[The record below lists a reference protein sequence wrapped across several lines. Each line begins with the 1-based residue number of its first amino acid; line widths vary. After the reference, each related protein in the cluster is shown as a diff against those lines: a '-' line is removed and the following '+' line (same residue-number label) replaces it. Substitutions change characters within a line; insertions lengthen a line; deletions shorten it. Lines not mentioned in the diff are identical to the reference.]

1 MILLSHHQNPRN
13 PQLGFHKSPNHSP
26 KSSPSP
32 SNDAVMKQ
40 LTAAAAASTPILD
53 RFRDLVATDRRRR
66 GGGGG
71 GDVVVRAYEVL
82 LSELTSNSKPIITEL
97 TIIAGEQRQHA
108 KGIAEAICS
117 RILEVPDDQKMPA
130 LYLLDSIV
138 KNIGQEYVQYFS
150 SRLFEVFCEAYK
162 QMQPHL
168 HPAMHHLFRTWSTV
182 FSSVVLSDIRA
193 RLHFSSVYRQSA
205 GSANARTLESPRPSH
220 GIHVNPKY
228 LEAKRQYDSSTVN
241 TNVSQERGVSTSKIL
256 GKRSAS
262 GYDGYDSDQVAAE
275 RLTEYGGRTSFG
287 VSRSPRR
294 IAERLTPSHE
304 VDCGL
309 GKFTGKDLEA
319 GNWAGRHGLENPPAY
334 GPSNG
339 YLRDRPRAL
348 IDAYGQ
354 DDGQRASSGKS
365 PRTDLVNGMSTTLV
379 SRPWQNS
386 EEEEF
391 DWEDMSPTLV
401 ASRKNDPTA
410 YSGSSSSLDISGGT
424 ALDPNF
430 RSTNGPTPVP
440 RSNFNH
446 SVISPEDTVSD
457 GHAPVTSRA
466 RTQEAQFIN
475 SLRLQETWKRF
486 PDPLLNS
493 LPNGRVEGNSQL
505 NSAMARSSAYTG
517 NKAALNMDHLSRPDS
532 QFGRLPTS
540 EKVRLAGFD
549 SINSGTPPLLPPS
562 TGLRHPTSLHAS
574 HQPPYPP
581 SYASQKQVRGQFDF
595 VDTCDRFVNQP
606 LPQQQFNGDEVR
618 NPMPVRSH
626 HLPYSQAVSTPLHQ
640 PTQPPAPFQ
649 LQMLPV
655 SQAQQTSFSSS
666 FAPSPMM
673 PMTRGYVPGGY
684 GPAPTS
690 TSMNPLRGQ
699 RPPMSLHN
707 PGAMLPSPFP
717 GPYHASSQSL
727 PPVSSVSIPQQ
738 TSGGLSGLFSSLV
751 AQGVL
756 SLTKQAP
763 GQESLDVE
771 FDQELLRIRHES
783 AVQAL
788 YGDLPRQCRTC
799 GLRFKTQEE
808 HSKHMDWHVTKNRL
822 SRNRKQNPSRKWF
835 VSVNMWLTGAEA
847 LGAESAPGFLPTET
861 VEEKKDDDKMA
872 VPADEDQ
879 STCAL
884 CGESFE
890 DFYSD
895 ETEEWMYKGAV
906 YLNASGGSVAGLD
919 RSLLGPIVHA
929 KCRSEFSAVL
939 PKDTRQE
946 EVGTSEEGSQR
957 KWMRT

>member
-1 MILLSHHQNPRN
+1 MLLLSHHQNPRN
-13 PQLGFHKSPNHSP
+13 PQLGFHQSRNHSP

-32 SNDAVMKQ
+32 SNDVVMKQ
-40 LTAAAAASTPILD
+40 STAAAAAPTPILD

-66 GGGGG
+66 GGGGEGG
-71 GDVVVRAYEVL
+71 GDVVVRAYEEL
-82 LSELTSNSKPIITEL
+82 LSELMFNSKPIITEL
-97 TIIAGEQRQHA
+97 TIIAGEQREHA
-108 KGIAEAICS
+108 KGIAEAICN
-117 RILEVPDDQKMPA
+117 RILEVPDDQKLPA

-150 SRLFEVFCEAYK
+150 SRLFEVFCEAYN

-168 HPAMHHLFRTWSTV
+168 HPPMQHLFRTWATV
-182 FSSVVLSDIRA
+182 FSSAVLGDIRA
-193 RLHFSSVYRQSA
+193 RLQFSSVDHQSA

-228 LEAKRQYDSSTVN
+228 FEAKRQFDSSTVN
-241 TNVSQERGVSTSKIL
+241 TNVSQARGVSTSKIL
-256 GKRSAS
+256 AKRSAS
-262 GYDGYDSDQVAAE
+262 GYDGYDSDQGDGILPWVAAE

-287 VSRSPRR
+287 VTRSPGR
-294 IAERLTPSHE
+294 ITERLTPSHE

-309 GKFTGKDLEA
+309 GKFTGKDSEA
-319 GNWAGRHGLENPPAY
+319 GNWAGRRGLENPAY

-354 DDGQRASSGKS
+354 DDGQRASSGRS
-365 PRTDLVNGMSTTLV
+365 PRTDLANGMSSKLV

-410 YSGSSSSLDISGGT
+410 YSGSRSSLDISGGT

-430 RSTNGPTPVP
+430 RSSNWPTPVP

-446 SVISPEDTVSD
+446 SVITPEDTVSVD
-457 GHAPVTSRA
+457 GCAPVTSSV
-466 RTQEAQFIN
+466 RTQAAQFID
-475 SLRLQETWKRF
+475 SLRLQETWRF

-505 NSAMARSSAYTG
+505 NSAMVRSSTYTG

-532 QFGRLPTS
+532 QFGRFPTS
-540 EKVRLAGFD
+540 EKVGLAGFD
-549 SINSGTPPLLPPS
+549 SINSGTPALLPPS
-562 TGLRHPTSLHAS
+562 SGLRHPTSLHDS
-574 HQPPYPP
+574 HQPPYP
-581 SYASQKQVRGQFDF
+581 SSHASQKQIRGQFDF
-595 VDTCDRFVNQP
+595 VDTSDRFVNQP

-655 SQAQQTSFSSS
+655 SQAQQTSFSS

-690 TSMNPLRGQ
+690 TSMNPLRGL
-699 RPPMSLHN
+699 RPSMSLHN
-707 PGAMLPSPFP
+707 SGAMLPSPFP
-717 GPYHASSQSL
+717 GPYHASFQSF
-727 PPVSSVSIPQQ
+727 PPVSSAPIRQQ

-763 GQESLDVE
+763 GQESLGVE
-771 FDQELLRIRHES
+771 FDQELLKIRHES

-847 LGAESAPGFLPTET
+847 LGAESAPGFLPTEA

-884 CGESFE
+884 CGEPFK

-929 KCRSEFSAVL
+929 KCRSESSAVF
-939 PKDTRQE
+939 PKDTRELQKKA
-946 EVGTSEEGSQR
+946 VKGPG
-957 KWMRT
+957 